1 MNIKYCIASQANG
14 IHIAILGWGE
24 INIEPLREILRGYL
38 NINSLLLVFIIEF
51 K

>member
-1 MNIKYCIASQANG
+1 MNIKSCIASQENG
-14 IHIAILGWGE
+14 IRTAISGWGK